1 MKQTYFEFWIPRNQ
15 HWGFLW
21 FSLFRGT
28 QHRQYSYHGNIS
40 TPVLMG
46 LGSLGS
52 LGSLSSLSRGGPHNG
67 CSGCSG
73 GTLRLRPRWCRS
85 RRWRSRWSGASGAS
99 CCSWRLRSQES
110 WSRRSRSRRSR
121 SARRPLMLKWKLSIH
136 SHGKHNIK
144 VSKVSRYIN
153 QWIKMSLFVAHR
165 DSWLVF
171 TTAPRHLSSASV
183 SEVFHSTSFEPPP
196 ANGFFFWRGWSNFRV
211 TCVRVLIR
219 SAFVKASNLFDKLQ
233 CPFMSVYQKGIPNLQ
248 TNLFI
253 SFSTVEV
260 PSLRFF
266 SMRTRPLGRART
278 FWFWLCRLSVVSL
291 KMSVQDL
298 KAQRFC
304 CLTATDRKNR
314 CNMVT
319 AELNTC
325 KLRGFS
331 KLMKGY
337 ERQLKE

>member
-99 CCSWRLRSQES
+99 CCSWRSWRPRSQES

-121 SARRPLMLKWKLSIH
+121 SARRPLMLKWKLSSH

-153 QWIKMSLFVAHR
+153 QDVTFCCSSWFVIGVH
-165 DSWLVF
+165 
-171 TTAPRHLSSASV
+171 HSASPSIFSFCV
-183 SEVFHSTSFEPPP
+183 WSVPFHILWTTTCKWIFFLERLEQFPRDMCEGQSGDLLLWRP
-196 ANGFFFWRGWSNFRV
+196 ATF
-211 TCVRVLIR
+211 LIC
-219 SAFVKASNLFDKLQ
+219 SVHL
-233 CPFMSVYQKGIPNLQ
+233 CPFIKKVSQIFKQ
-248 TNLFI
+248 I
-253 SFSTVEV
+253 SH
-260 PSLRFF
+260 
-266 SMRTRPLGRART
+266 
-278 FWFWLCRLSVVSL
+278 
-291 KMSVQDL
+291 
-298 KAQRFC
+298 FC
-304 CLTATDRKNR
+304 
-314 CNMVT
+314 
-319 AELNTC
+319 LNSWSS
-325 KLRGFS
+325 FP
-331 KLMKGY
+331 
-337 ERQLKE
+337 

>member
-99 CCSWRLRSQES
+99 CCSCCSWRPRSQES

-121 SARRPLMLKWKLSIH
+121 SARRPLMLKWK
-136 SHGKHNIK
+136 HNIK

-153 QWIKMSLFVAHR
+153 QWIKMSLFAASR
-165 DSWLVF
+165 DSCDSCSPQRLAIYLQLLCLKCSIPHPLNHHLQMAVCRSWLLAFVKEF
-171 TTAPRHLSSASV
+171 VDSYVMTVLLELKFPRDEKGA
-183 SEVFHSTSFEPPP
+183 
-196 ANGFFFWRGWSNFRV
+196 
-211 TCVRVLIR
+211 IR
-219 SAFVKASNLFDKLQ
+219 RLAFVKASNHCNVK
-233 CPFMSVYQKGIPNLQ
+233 SSNKS
-248 TNLFI
+248 LFI
-253 SFSTVEV
+253 SVWTCIKHAQCARER
-260 PSLRFF
+260 PQI
-266 SMRTRPLGRART
+266 TRPLGRALRT
-278 FWFWLCRLSVVSL
+278 FSLWLLIAPL

-304 CLTATDRKNR
+304 CLTTDPRRPSHRATATDRKT
-314 CNMVT
+314 VAT
-319 AELNTC
+319 WW
-325 KLRGFS
+325 
-331 KLMKGY
+331 
-337 ERQLKE
+337 QLSCWAKYM